1 MFEVVADDDAHL
13 MRLLSQ
19 LRARPDIVEVEAFS
33 CLKLF
38 KQVFSW
44 GAR

>member
-1 MFEVVADDDAHL
+1 

-19 LRARPDIVEVEAFS
+19 LRGRPDVVEVEAFS